1 MAGGADVAESALR
14 TAGIDPARR
23 GETLDITAFAALAEA
38 LHPVD
43 ADEPA
48 APTPPVTSQEQP

>member
-1 MAGGADVAESALR
+1 MR